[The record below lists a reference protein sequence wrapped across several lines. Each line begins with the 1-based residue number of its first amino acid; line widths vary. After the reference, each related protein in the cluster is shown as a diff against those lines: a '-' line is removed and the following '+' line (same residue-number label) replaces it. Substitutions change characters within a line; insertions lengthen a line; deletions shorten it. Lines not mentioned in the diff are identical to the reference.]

1 MHRKRMVVSL
11 SKPTAPPLSQAVINP
26 PRAPTV
32 ITSSSIQPCPVVEDT
47 VCKVDAVC
55 NVQTQNSSILDAMGF
70 SDEEDLDGDHGMNDT
85 LLVEPER
92 TVKSEMLPKDN
103 GVAPQEKFTRS
114 DNAPITSGRK
124 EKLSRGYASQSHR
137 RRKHSRSHKR
147 SRKKRRNCRS
157 RTPSKSRSRTRSTS
171 QSKSQSKSRSQSPAN
186 SRSPSRDTYK
196 NSSLIFSPD
205 FERFRSS
212 ITSLMKQE
220 LISKNPVTKLPVI
233 TTRVVKKRQSIE
245 HRPSQH
251 KVRHIVVKREQQLP
265 KSSRHTLILLSQN
278 CRIRMEEYHGCRVFH
293 YQHLFD
299 HAFVQIAREGLV
311 NDWELRKALI
321 DTMLQLK
328 DEDALYRNIRSWML
342 SSTTD
347 DSMNS
352 SAMIVTGVSEK
363 YSESSIDKLVRL
375 GGYYLSQSPTG
386 DAFAQLLC
394 EEPRFQWPV
403 SKISYANRPVSLV
416 QNTMPFSQK
425 VLSPHAGTAR
435 VFTQCIHVLL
445 VPNYKQD
452 VLAGYLRV
460 FGDRGFYFYDM
471 LYPFEQAAR
480 TLLSNENDVTQDSF
494 NYFVEELQRGVET
507 TFRQKTNGQEFVLE
521 RFWHWYEYQMTKIGA
536 AIPVV
541 IFNLDAN
548 KDDIITMLQHDSV
561 YVTKFVDDE
570 FLSHLTCDYQ
580 FQTIDDLAD
589 IASHTRYDHQK
600 E

>member
-1 MHRKRMVVSL
+1 MIRKRMVVSL
-11 SKPTAPPLSQAVINP
+11 SKPTSPPLIQVPVNLPTP
-26 PRAPTV
+26 PPA
-32 ITSSSIQPCPVVEDT
+32 ITSSFIRPSPLVEDAAST
-47 VCKVDAVC
+47 LQSVSD
-55 NVQTQNSSILDAMGF
+55 VQTPTSSILGAMGF
-70 SDEEDLDGDHGMNDT
+70 SDEEDLDPDHGVNET

-92 TVKSEMLPKDN
+92 TVKSETVPKDN
-103 GVAPQEKFTRS
+103 GVASQEKCTRS
-114 DNAPITSGRK
+114 ENAPIMSSRK
-124 EKLSRGYASQSHR
+124 EKAHRPSSQSHR
-137 RRKHSRSHKR
+137 RRKHSHSHKR
-147 SRKKRRNCRS
+147 SRKKRRNYRS
-157 RTPSKSRSRTRSTS
+157 RTPSKSRSRTRSAS
-171 QSKSQSKSRSQSPAN
+171 QSRSQSPSN
-186 SRSPSRDTYK
+186 SRSPSRDTHK

-220 LISKNPVTKLPVI
+220 LTSNKSVTKLPVI
-233 TTRVVKKRQSIE
+233 TTRIVKKRQSIE
-245 HRPSQH
+245 HSPSQQ
-251 KVRHIVVKREQQLP
+251 KVRHVIVKREQQLP

-342 SSTTD
+342 SSTQD

-352 SAMIVTGVSEK
+352 SAIIVTGVSEK
-363 YSESSIDKLVRL
+363 YSGSSIDKLVRL
-375 GGYYLSQSPTG
+375 GAYYLSESPTG
-386 DAFAQLLC
+386 DDAFAQLLC
-394 EEPRFQWPV
+394 DVCEPRFQWPL
-403 SKISYANRPVSLV
+403 SKMPYANRPVSLV

-460 FGDRGFYFYDM
+460 FGDQGFYFYDM

-507 TFRQKTNGQEFVLE
+507 TFAQKTNGQQFVLE

-548 KDDIITMLQHDSV
+548 KDEIITLLQHDSV

-580 FQTIDDLAD
+580 FQTIDDLTD
-589 IASHTRYDHQK
+589 IASHTRYEHQK